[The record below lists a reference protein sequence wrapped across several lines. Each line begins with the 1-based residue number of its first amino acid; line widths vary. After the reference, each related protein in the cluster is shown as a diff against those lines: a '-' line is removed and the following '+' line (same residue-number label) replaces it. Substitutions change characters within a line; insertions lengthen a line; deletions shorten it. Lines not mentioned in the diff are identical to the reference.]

1 MTPIRVL
8 IHEPYPFGK
17 IAGNLRTQ
25 GFIIKLLDKERF
37 KLFLLASFETEFTKK
52 ADSWGVETL
61 IIPPSRRL
69 NRYGGE
75 CLQDNFFNRALSAA
89 DLIRYNWELSRL
101 FREKQIDIVYCNSI
115 RSILTVGMAA
125 KMAGIPVFL
134 YIKGELQNPFLDPL
148 GFVLAR
154 RMYFFCTHNRDDKYP
169 ALVSLFRKKIGILR
183 IGIDLDEI
191 RGIAEKDKTSL
202 AQELDLDG
210 NYINCVYVG
219 QLYPP
224 KGVHFLI
231 EALAL
236 VKDKFPQTRLYI
248 VGHHIIDAYRDYQEE
263 LSRLIEAKG
272 LQGRVFFTGWR
283 QDALTVVSLMDI
295 LIHPSLSEGF
305 GRAVL
310 EGMALGKPVIASR
323 VGGLRELVA
332 EGENGF
338 LVDPGDPAAIAERL
352 RLLLADAGM
361 RDRLGKKA
369 RETVFTNYEISGRV
383 KELEEIWSAMAGKG

>member
-25 GFIIKLLDKERF
+25 GFIIRLLDKERF
-37 KLFLLASFETEFTKK
+37 KLFLLASFETEFTTM
-52 ADSWGVETL
+52 ARSWGVETL
-61 IIPPSRRL
+61 IVPPSRRL

-75 CLQDNFFNRALSAA
+75 CLQDSFFNRALSAA
-89 DLIRYNWELSRL
+89 DLIRYNWQLARL
-101 FREKQIDIVYCNSI
+101 FRKKQIEIVYCNSI

-148 GFVLAR
+148 GFVLAS
-154 RMYFFCTHNRDDKYP
+154 RMYFFCGHNRDDKYP
-169 ALVSLFRKKIGILR
+169 ALVSFFRKKIGILR

-191 RGIAEKDKTSL
+191 REIAAGDKTSL
-202 AQELDLDG
+202 VRELALDG
-210 NYINCVYVG
+210 NYINCIYVG

-231 EALAL
+231 EALAR
-236 VKDKFPQTRLYI
+236 VKDEFPRTRLYV
-248 VGHHIIDAYRDYQEE
+248 VGHHIIDAYRDYREE
-263 LSRLIEAKG
+263 LNRLVEAKG
-272 LQGRVFFTGWR
+272 LSGRVIFTGWR
-283 QDALTVVSLMDI
+283 QDALAVVALMDI

-332 EGENGF
+332 HGENGY
-338 LVDPGDPAAIAERL
+338 LVNPGDAAAIAAPL
-352 RLLLADAGM
+352 RLLLADKGL
-361 RDRLGKKA
+361 RERLGKKA
-369 RETVFTNYEISGRV
+369 RETVFANYEISARV
-383 KELEEIWSAMAGKG
+383 KELEQIWSAMAGKA